1 MTPDLPVTS
10 SVMTGSTRATHP
22 NLVIAAMCSAV
33 VLIIAAVA
41 ALSPVL
47 STIGAELR
55 PTQTE
60 LQWVVDAF
68 AVTLAALLLPM
79 GAVGDRFG
87 RRRLMLVGFAVF
99 VMAAVW
105 GAMASDVQSLIA
117 SRALGGV
124 GAAMIFPGTLATLT
138 ATMPKEKRGLAIG
151 LWTASASL
159 GGTIGMVIAGGLVE
173 FFWYGS
179 IFIFLA
185 MAGALSGVMTFA
197 FVAETSDAGHAHID
211 VVGSTLSLIGVGALV
226 VGVIEGPLRGWADPV
241 TAAGLVVGILALA
254 AFVWWELRSA
264 TPLLDVRLFRVRGF
278 RMGSLLVFAQFFVVF
293 GFFFVAAQ
301 YLGFVREYSPF
312 QIAAALLPVGLLL
325 PIMSLKAPAWSG
337 RWGRGRVG
345 AMGLGLMALAT
356 GTFAFMEQSTPYWAF
371 AAALTVFGAGM
382 GLSGP
387 PGTEAIVEALPPA
400 KQGVAS
406 AMNDLSRE
414 LGGAM
419 GIALIGSALTVGYRA
434 SVDERAADF
443 DSGMVD
449 AARDSAAVGLVAA
462 DQGSGLAGQVVG
474 VIQQALV
481 DGFSTAMVVATVLL
495 VFAAIVVGLR
505 TPTTPADSALDADAR
520 L

>member
-1 MTPDLPVTS
+1 
-10 SVMTGSTRATHP
+10 
-22 NLVIAAMCSAV
+22 
-33 VLIIAAVA
+33 
-41 ALSPVL
+41 
-47 STIGAELR
+47 
-55 PTQTE
+55 
-60 LQWVVDAF
+60 
-68 AVTLAALLLPM
+68 
-79 GAVGDRFG
+79 
-87 RRRLMLVGFAVF
+87 
-99 VMAAVW
+99 
-105 GAMASDVQSLIA
+105 
-117 SRALGGV
+117 
-124 GAAMIFPGTLATLT
+124 
-138 ATMPKEKRGLAIG
+138 
-151 LWTASASL
+151 
-159 GGTIGMVIAGGLVE
+159 
-173 FFWYGS
+173 
-179 IFIFLA
+179 
-185 MAGALSGVMTFA
+185 
-197 FVAETSDAGHAHID
+197 
-211 VVGSTLSLIGVGALV
+211 
-226 VGVIEGPLRGWADPV
+226 
-241 TAAGLVVGILALA
+241 
-254 AFVWWELRSA
+254 
-264 TPLLDVRLFRVRGF
+264 
-278 RMGSLLVFAQFFVVF
+278 MGSLLVFAQFFVVF

-345 AMGLGLMALAT
+345 AMGLGFMALAT